1 MNAESR
7 TGDTAA
13 PAHQTDSTPRASG
26 IDLRRLLAET
36 LVRDVEAHESLGST
50 NTRAMELAQQARIST
65 PLLVI
70 TGRQTA
76 GRGRGNHAC
85 WSSEGALTFSLLIE
99 AFSFGLSPELWPRVA
114 LAAGVSVCD
123 ALEALLPDAPLGLK
137 WPNDVY
143 LAGRKVAGIL
153 TEVPAIP
160 PSLPA
165 RLVIGVGINVNNPFA
180 AAPPELQPIGI
191 ALVDVAGSSFDLTDV
206 LIRVLRRLETN
217 LRSLA
222 TADPRL
228 PTRWRKLSLMTGQR
242 VTVRQGPRQVEGLC
256 AGIDDEGALLL
267 DTPEGRQRMVSGTVV
282 PSFPRGKSSS

>member
-7 TGDTAA
+7 TGDTA
-13 PAHQTDSTPRASG
+13 PPSHKTDSTPRASR
-26 IDLRRLLAET
+26 IDPRRLLADT

-50 NTRAMELAQQARIST
+50 NTRAMELAQRARIAT

-76 GRGRGNHAC
+76 GRGRGSNTW
-85 WSSEGALTFSLLIE
+85 WSSDGALTFSLLVE
-99 AFSFGLSPELWPRVA
+99 AIPFGLSPELWPRVA
-114 LAAGVSVCD
+114 LASGVSVCD
-123 ALEALLPDAPLGLK
+123 ALEELLPGAPLGLK

-165 RLVIGVGINVNNPFA
+165 RLVIGVGINVNNSFA
-180 AAPPELQPIGI
+180 AAPPELQPLGV

-206 LIRVLRRLETN
+206 LIRVLRRLEAN

-222 TADPRL
+222 TSDPRL
-228 PTRWRKLSLMTGQR
+228 PARWRKLNLLTGQCL
-242 VTVRQGPRQVEGLC
+242 TVRQGPRQVEGLC
-256 AGIDDEGALLL
+256 AGIDDDGALLL
-267 DTPEGRQRMVSGTVV
+267 DTPEGRQRIVGGTVV
-282 PSFPRGKSSS
+282 PSFRRGKSSS